1 SDGKKP
7 SETWLLQHIPYWV
20 SIKCAADPCVQPVGN
35 SPLDAMRQ
43 WMRNDTASPKFDLL
57 LSGDTH
63 MFQFFVPEKAEIP
76 EQVIAGMGG
85 GLLEQ
90 RSDFEAVLDRAVGAK
105 LFGVEGRLLLHHQ
118 FGFLMLTRQDDGW
131 TATFHDVD
139 GTPTLRCRL
148 DKAARARA
156 MSDFPCSTIASR

>member
-1 SDGKKP
+1 LILLRGNHEGWTRAGPGWSLLLSPHPRARFDTPWPEESAPYVLHFDRLTMAILDVANADDGFRPDRRGAKYTRWLADLSTTGSDGKKP

-63 MFQFFVPEKAEIP
+63 MFQFFVPENAEIP
-76 EQVIAGMGG
+76 EQVIAG
-85 GLLEQ
+85 
-90 RSDFEAVLDRAVGAK
+90 
-105 LFGVEGRLLLHHQ
+105 
-118 FGFLMLTRQDDGW
+118 
-131 TATFHDVD
+131 
-139 GTPTLRCRL
+139 
-148 DKAARARA
+148 
-156 MSDFPCSTIASR
+156 